1 MLARALLQHQLKA
14 KLCLVILLQLQTAL
28 RLEVLDGAS
37 LEVGE
42 ENGVSRRRGFRGM
55 DGELRP
61 SSWQGKGLTVC
72 PSEEKWDWAYIL
84 MRSWA
89 PTSGVYVGLL
99 QKICFQLLIGVFH
112 DLSIINIFH
121 VTLLTR
127 NYRS

>member
-1 MLARALLQHQLKA
+1 M
-14 KLCLVILLQLQTAL
+14 
-28 RLEVLDGAS
+28 
-37 LEVGE
+37 
-42 ENGVSRRRGFRGM
+42 GM

-72 PSEEKWDWAYIL
+72 PSEEKWDWVYIL

-99 QKICFQLLIGVFH
+99 QKTDLELAPCFQLLVGVFH

-121 VTLLTR
+121 VTLSTR
-127 NYRS
+127 NCRSFCSSQPWARTLLE